1 MKKTLIAAGAS
12 AVALAAMPIVGA
24 FATDITKVTDTLT
37 VTINPICT
45 FNAQQGVDS
54 QNAAFATNGY
64 SKTMTANEY
73 EDEFGVTT
81 LTVTC
86 NNAKGYTVSSTMN
99 NLVGPAKA
107 TSGNETIT
115 YSTDDLNAAGSGA
128 YSAGFSKVINGAAA
142 VTGQVP
148 QSGTLMTSTVMTPAG
163 GDTATI
169 TYKVSTTNNQA
180 AGTYTGT
187 AVYTLTA
194 NNS

>member
-1 MKKTLIAAGAS
+1 MKKALIAGAAS
-12 AVALAAMPIVGA
+12 VALAAMPVVGV

-37 VTINPICT
+37 VTIDPICS

-54 QNAAFATNGY
+54 QNAAYATNGY
-64 SKTMTANEY
+64 SATMTAN
-73 EDEFGVTT
+73 DFDDSFGETT

-107 TSGNETIT
+107 SSGNETIT
-115 YSTDDLNAAGSGA
+115 YSTDDLTAAGEGK
-128 YSAGFSKVINGAAA
+128 YSAGYSKTINGGQAT
-142 VTGQVP
+142 TGQVP
-148 QSGTLMTSTVMTPAG
+148 ATGTLMTSSVMTPAG
-163 GDTATI
+163 GDTAVI

-180 AGTYTGT
+180 AGSYTGT